1 MNVKIIFYAI
11 TIYTGYVFPAGG
23 SSTMVVQ
30 PLLLTVMGTAG
41 FMTWAAA
48 GDMRNIVLMG
58 HCRQEDRN
66 APDTGRFAVCPN
78 CGNLYPSEYADWY
91 CPACL
96 TEGKRFVLFE

>member
-30 PLLLTVMGTAG
+30 PFLLTVMGTAG

-48 GDMRNIVLMG
+48 GGLFQAFLTRHYRPFNYAMGAVLAL
-58 HCRQEDRN
+58 C
-66 APDTGRFAVCPN
+66 AV
-78 CGNLYPSEYADWY
+78 GM
-91 CPACL
+91 
-96 TEGKRFVLFE
+96 VV